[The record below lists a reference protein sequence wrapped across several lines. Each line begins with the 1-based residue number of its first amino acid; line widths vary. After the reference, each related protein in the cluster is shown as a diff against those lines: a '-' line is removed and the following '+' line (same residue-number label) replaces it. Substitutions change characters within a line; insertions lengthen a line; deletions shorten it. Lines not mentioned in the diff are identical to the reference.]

1 MDRPDVE
8 GLRYVSDFLGPAEQ
22 ERLLARLQ
30 AIPEEAWE
38 RVHFRGN
45 VARRRKL
52 SFGVNDQPGSREIR
66 PAEPMPLF
74 LRELRDASTAA
85 LGRPAEPFAQVS
97 VQRYPPGAG
106 IGAHKDAPMF
116 GPEVV
121 GVSLGAEGRL
131 IFRRGPEKEELRLA
145 PGSLVLLS
153 GPARSQWTHE
163 MPPVK
168 ATRYSI
174 YFRTLKAS
182 SSRRSSTPVRPQRP
196 PSPPSPPTGAAPS

>member
-1 MDRPDVE
+1 VE
-8 GLRYVSDFLGPAEQ
+8 GLRYIPDFLGEAAQ
-22 ERLLARLQ
+22 RSLLARLE
-30 AIPEEAWE
+30 ATPEEAWE

-52 SFGVNDQPGSREIR
+52 SFGVNYQPDSREIR
-66 PAEPMPLF
+66 PAAPMPDF
-74 LRELRDASTAA
+74 LRELRDAATEAVGLPAA
-85 LGRPAEPFAQVS
+85 PFEQAS
-97 VQRYPPGAG
+97 VQWYPPGAG

-131 IFRRGPEKEELRLA
+131 IFKRGPDKEELRLA
-145 PGSLVLLS
+145 PGSLILLS

-174 YFRTLKAS
+174 YFRTLVTN
-182 SSRRSSTPVRPQRP
+182 R
-196 PSPPSPPTGAAPS
+196 TG